1 MLAIKFVLKM
11 KNKKHDKIV
20 KNYKKEKAKHL
31 EKLADDILANQEK
44 FDKFK
49 EKKGTGKFLDL
60 F

>member
-1 MLAIKFVLKM
+1 M
-11 KNKKHDKIV
+11 KSKKHEKIT
-20 KNYKKEKAKHL
+20 KDYQKTKAKHL

-44 FDKFK
+44 FDKFR